1 MYEEHAYQGNEI
13 DYSNDND
20 DETVATD
27 TTTTESEEEKVVAV
41 PTNSGHTPA
50 YTNRNQAWQHILQA
64 NNISH
69 PNANKMLNTT
79 SIRRAI

>member
-27 TTTTESEEEKVVAV
+27 NTTIESEEEKVVAV

-50 YTNRNQAWQHILQA
+50 YTNLKQA
-64 NNISH
+64 
-69 PNANKMLNTT
+69 
-79 SIRRAI
+79 